1 MGLSQHGLDTT
12 FKVADLIRDLELMK
26 AARDEAFKLIQEQPN
41 HPLLEE
47 FKRRFGEKFELA
59 RF

>member
-1 MGLSQHGLDTT
+1 MGLPQHGLDST

-26 AARDEAFKLIQEQPN
+26 AAREEAFKLIQEAPD
-41 HPLLEE
+41 HPLVAE
-47 FKRRFGEKFELA
+47 FRHRFGDKFELA